1 MQEFDPVNEHL
12 NWKSNNEKLT
22 ENYAFDTSFSISQN
36 SSQPLELI
44 LSNEQLII
52 NWVRKS

>member
-36 SSQPLELI
+36 SCKPLELI
-44 LSNEQLII
+44 SSIEQL
-52 NWVRKS
+52 NN